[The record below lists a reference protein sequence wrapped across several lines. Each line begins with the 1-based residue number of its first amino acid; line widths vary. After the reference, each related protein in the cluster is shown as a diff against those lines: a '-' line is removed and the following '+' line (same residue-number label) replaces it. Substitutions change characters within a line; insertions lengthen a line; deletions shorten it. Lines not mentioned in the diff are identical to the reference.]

1 MGTPVAETAMIGA
14 VATADEPATGPAVT
28 LPTWYPGWARELADA
43 YFSRTT
49 CVFVL
54 HGNVHDLIRAPSGA
68 PAGGQ
73 DGYLSLPE
81 FLSTQAFG
89 SWDLVLGYDVSRGLR
104 VLAGSD
110 AGRLRA
116 MVQTLTARWGEPATW
131 PRDPEKVLLMLE
143 ALIERTLLDEP
154 ANRKSIAVI
163 FEYGQ
168 YLVPAGDL
176 AALAQGS
183 AARLVRFLSWAQNPH
198 IRRVNIAFCL
208 SADRVAEVNDRL
220 VQNPYVTA
228 IEVPLPD
235 RGERQAFIDA
245 AARDGRLA
253 KATDFSSD
261 QLADMSN
268 GLSLV
273 NLNVVLAQAV
283 HADRR
288 LDAQRFRQLK
298 KTMIERQCRDLV
310 EFVEPTH
317 TLDLVVGYDEAKQRL
332 RQDAEW
338 ITRGQTDAA
347 PMGYLICGP
356 VGTGKT
362 FLAECYAGS
371 IGIPCVVLKNFRSKY
386 VGETEGN
393 LQQVLTVLRSL
404 GPVVVIVDEADAALG
419 SRRAEG
425 DSGTSARVFSMIASQ
440 MGNTRYRGKII
451 WMLLTSRPDL
461 LPIDLKRQGRAEV
474 HIPLMYPRQAEEIR
488 AMFAT
493 MARKNKLKLADGAV
507 PDVSSDR
514 KLTGA
519 DIESIVL
526 NARRRGLAEGRAEI
540 TRADLEQA
548 ADEFVPS
555 AQGLEKELQEL
566 AAVLECTQLGF
577 LPDEWREQLAQPGG
591 TTRLQERLAAIKQLI
606 GE

>member
-1 MGTPVAETAMIGA
+1 MGTAVAEIATIGA
-14 VATADEPATGPAVT
+14 AAAADAPATGPAAT
-28 LPTWYPGWARELADA
+28 LPAWYPGWARDLADA

-54 HGNVHDLIRAPSGA
+54 HGNVHDLIRT

-73 DGYLSLPE
+73 DSYQSLPE

-89 SWDLVLGYDVSRGLR
+89 SWDLVLSYDVSRGLR
-104 VLAGSD
+104 MLAGSD

-116 MVQTLTARWGEPATW
+116 MVQSLTARWGEPGSW

-143 ALIERTLLDEP
+143 ALIERTLLDDP

-168 YLVPAGDL
+168 YLMPAGDL
-176 AALAQGS
+176 ASLAQGS

-198 IRRVNIAFCL
+198 IKRVNIAFCL

-235 RGERQAFIDA
+235 RDERRAFIDA
-245 AARDGRLA
+245 AARGEQLA

-288 LDAQRFRQLK
+288 LDAQRFRLLK

-310 EFVEPTH
+310 EFVEPVH

-474 HIPLMYPRQAEEIR
+474 HIPLMYPRREEEIR
-488 AMFAT
+488 AMFAA
-493 MARKNKLKLADGAV
+493 MARKNKLTLADDAV
-507 PDVSSDR
+507 PEVSPDR

-526 NARRRGLAEGRAEI
+526 HARRRGLVEGRREI

-548 ADEFVPS
+548 AHEFVPS

-577 LPDEWREQLAQPGG
+577 LPDEWRGKLSQPGG
-591 TTRLQERLAAIKQLI
+591 TTRLQERMAAIKQLI